1 MGSSI
6 ELIPWEMIPQ
16 RVQIGEFNLLTTFR
30 SISNL
35 RQLLHKGK
43 AQVKYHLR
51 LGSREGPVLDHLT
64 QQAGR
69 RNTKAEARQKKDRI
83 LPRLLVEERPVS
95 ILKLTSI
102 L

>member
-1 MGSSI
+1 MGSLV

-16 RVQIGEFNLLTTFR
+16 RVQIEEFNLLTTFR

-43 AQVKYHLR
+43 AQVKCHLR
-51 LGSREGPVLDHLT
+51 LGSREGLVLDHLT

-69 RNTKAEARQKKDRI
+69 RNTKAEVHQRKDRI
-83 LPRLLVEERPVS
+83 HLRLLVE
-95 ILKLTSI
+95 
-102 L
+102 